1 LHVILSQLWNR
12 ENKIANWRH
21 MAHNE
26 RQMAHTEHV
35 SNPSRDIE
43 AVREG
48 LPTERVDK
56 MAQSLAVERT
66 VLLGI
71 LGISARTVQRKN
83 RSAVR
88 LSPAASDRLARM
100 DRILVLATE
109 AFGTKEKAAEWLKR
123 SSRALGNQQPIG
135 LLDTDAGTQCVEREL
150 RQIQHGFVY

>member
-1 LHVILSQLWNR
+1 LPVILSQLR
-12 ENKIANWRH
+12 SGEIKIAFVRH

-26 RQMAHTEHV
+26 GQMAHTQHIPA
-35 SNPSRDIE
+35 PSRVIE

-48 LPTERVDK
+48 LPTARVDK
-56 MAQSLAVERT
+56 MAQFLSVERT
-66 VLLGI
+66 FLLGI

-88 LSPAASDRLARM
+88 LSPAASDRLSRM
-100 DRILVLATE
+100 ARILSLATE
-109 AFGTKEKAAEWLKR
+109 VFDTKEKAAEWLKR
-123 SSRALGNQQPIG
+123 PSRALGNQQPIR